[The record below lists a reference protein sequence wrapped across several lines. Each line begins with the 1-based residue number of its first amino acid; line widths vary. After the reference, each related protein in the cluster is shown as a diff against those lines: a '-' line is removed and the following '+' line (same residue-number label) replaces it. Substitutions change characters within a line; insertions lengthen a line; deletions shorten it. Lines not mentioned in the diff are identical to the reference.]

1 MASAAAI
8 QAFVSQKALALFGA
22 SRGGN
27 KFGNIVMRELKNK
40 DYTVFPIH
48 PEADS
53 IDGVRSYRSLDELP
67 EPAGGAVISVKPE
80 QTLEVVKAVHAA
92 GIPRVWMQQGAE
104 SKDAIAYCEEHGID
118 VTSRE
123 CILMFLEPVQSIHA
137 FHRFLRRVFG
147 KMPA

>member
-8 QAFVSQKALALFGA
+8 QAFVSQPALALFGA

-27 KFGNIVMRELKNK
+27 KFGNIVMRELKNRE
-40 DYTVFPIH
+40 YAVFPVH
-48 PEADS
+48 PEAES
-53 IDGVRSYRSLDELP
+53 IDGLRCYRSLEELP
-67 EPAGGAVISVKPE
+67 EPVGGAVISVKPE

-104 SKDAIAYCEEHGID
+104 SKEAIAYCEEHGID

-147 KMPA
+147 RMPA